1 MPSLFDIFY
10 PVAKRTAWRRWFG
23 SGATAEAQSAV
34 GAAAGLRRGSG
45 AIPPIPMGSAV
56 HDGDGQRPTPY
67 FEDVTCAPSPQGVD
81 EGNAAFWGIC
91 SARDLSRA
99 G

>member
-1 MPSLFDIFY
+1 
-10 PVAKRTAWRRWFG
+10 
-23 SGATAEAQSAV
+23 
-34 GAAAGLRRGSG
+34 
-45 AIPPIPMGSAV
+45 MGSAV